1 RNPQF
6 PPAVA
11 SHVSHDPLPW
21 SDSMRRAG
29 PAFVLL
35 LLCLST
41 DLTAQTYQPLTPLP
55 NTRAE
60 DVTTIDSIIPALYA
74 TISGGPGVARQWDRF
89 HTLFHPNAQM
99 VPTRCGA
106 TKCIARFM
114 TPREY
119 QQRADSLLTTLGFR
133 EHELARRTDRYGA
146 IAQAYSSYASF
157 KHGETTPFS
166 RGINSFQLF
175 WDGTRWWI
183 MSIVW
188 DDERPDNPLP
198 KDLEGMK

>member
-1 RNPQF
+1 
-6 PPAVA
+6 
-11 SHVSHDPLPW
+11 
-21 SDSMRRAG
+21 MRRTG
-29 PAFVLL
+29 FVLL
-35 LLCLST
+35 LLGGITTPL
-41 DLTAQTYQPLTPLP
+41 LAQNYRPLTPLP
-55 NTRAE
+55 NTRPA
-60 DVTTIDSIIPALYA
+60 DVGTIDSIIPALYA
-74 TISGGPGVARQWDRF
+74 TISGGPGVARQWERF

-106 TKCIARFM
+106 TRCIAQFM
-114 TPREY
+114 TPKEY

-157 KHGETTPFS
+157 RHAETAPFS
-166 RGINSFQLF
+166 RGINSIQLF

-198 KDLEGMK
+198 SDLEGTKG